1 MSRKQLIKLV
11 ILVAAAIVAVV
22 LVVVDT
28 FVVPDN
34 PPSPLMTP
42 ASAQRALAVFVIC
55 MALWLTSY
63 IPLAVTGLLA
73 IALIPILGVMPRRE
87 AFALFGNSAVFFLL
101 GVFLLA
107 AAMMATGLS
116 KRLTLVLLQRFDRT
130 PGSLVVGVV
139 VSAAFLALWMP
150 EHAVAA
156 MMFPIVAEVA
166 DALRLPKSGSVYGK
180 VLFLGLAW
188 GATIGGVGTF
198 LGGARAPVA
207 LELLHDADPERNV
220 SFLAWMLAAAPIVVI
235 MAAIAVFWLRRQM
248 TDDVKD
254 VRAVTRMLDERVK
267 HLGPMTSG
275 ERRLAVLGLLT
286 VAAWVLI
293 GKLVGLEIVALV
305 SACSLFL
312 LKIAPWQQV
321 QGYVNWGILLMYGGA
336 VALANA
342 LTQTG
347 AVQWLADNFVG
358 PDVPKLV
365 IMALLPVVAILLTEC
380 ISNTAAVAVILPIA
394 YSVCAPLE
402 IDMLFV
408 TLAVTIPAGLAFSL
422 PISSPPNAISFSS
435 GYYGVHQAVRLGVP
449 MSIASLMVVWL
460 VMLLYWP
467 LIGPLIGLKM

>member
-11 ILVAAAIVAVV
+11 ILLAAAIVAVV
-22 LVVVDT
+22 LIVVDT
-28 FVVPDN
+28 FVVPQN

-116 KRLTLVLLQRFDRT
+116 KRMTLVLLQRFGRT

-166 DALRLPKSGSVYGK
+166 DALKLPKSGSTYGK

-207 LELLHDADPERNV
+207 LELLHDADPTRNV

-235 MAAIAVFWLRRQM
+235 MATIAVFWLRRQM

-254 VRAVTRMLDERVK
+254 IRAVTRMLDQRVK
-267 HLGPMTSG
+267 QLGPMTSG

-286 VAAWVLI
+286 VAAWVLL
-293 GKLVGLEIVALV
+293 GNRVGLEIVALV

-358 PDVPKLV
+358 PDVPKVV

-435 GYYGVHQAVRLGVP
+435 GYYGVRQAVRLGVP
-449 MSIASLMVVWL
+449 MSIVSLIVVWL

-467 LIGPLIGLKM
+467 FIGPLIGLKM